1 MEDMSQ
7 KGMTLGGGDSTDR
20 KEDSSRVSAEA
31 SGSAVS
37 NRSKGG
43 IGLGALL
50 SGNRSGRQSA
60 N

>member
-1 MEDMSQ
+1 
-7 KGMTLGGGDSTDR
+7 MTLGGGDSTDR